1 MITVNRSDGVKR
13 KYRGKFLIMC
23 DNIFSGEDVTLTYPN
38 FWNELLLI
46 KPYYSYVESEIMK
59 LDQESLTRCKKNL
72 NTLMLH
78 CVEALNDENGYKI
91 IHSVQTIS
99 VVLFSLFKKL
109 SEYNI
114 NHDLLDVLFG
124 VDSVEEKMTNL
135 IKHSNA
141 FITGEYPSSL
151 KASFIQMYLIIAT
164 GMGNM
169 DENLLIKYMMNSTVF
184 ESLIELLKDKTS
196 RNHHGHS
203 IILILMLLV
212 NYKKHKSTN
221 PFIVKLS
228 ILDDELAL
236 NGYGQVISST
246 LSDFCRKFPLLNVC
260 VEGSWFS
267 SLTNIIGN
275 IFVGEEETK
284 WQHIQDNNSALLA
297 LYEAIHLNRNFM
309 TTLAYTQNEE
319 TFPVY
324 QKDTAN
330 QNASE
335 FQTLEV
341 TTQPSNLLAIFFQYC
356 SIIMHATPTD
366 RVNNNVKL
374 CFLILNC
381 ISEDQYAN
389 SLMHDANLVFKVPL
403 YKISIN
409 HRKYGTSMS
418 FSQPLAATLIDI
430 MIDFISSHMVKKFN
444 LELYS
449 QCLGILLR
457 ILYYQKR
464 SCIRLNYEWIKL
476 WTVLINLIKFLTL
489 HENHLAKKMNIFS
502 LATEVVK
509 ILNIFITYGDT
520 FLFSSSA
527 YDKLFYEIIRM
538 KMIFIN
544 LHAMGLRYSNCEH
557 YKYKESAA
565 KLTNALV
572 NIRDILDHFSPKINE
587 WLVRQN
593 ISTPSENQIMAIII
607 EHYDS
612 LTLKLQE
619 NLDHFERY
627 SEHDTYSEF
636 FSNLVSNMITA
647 TRLSINIEEVD
658 CQSIFKDCSPNNQ

>member
-1 MITVNRSDGVKR
+1 MITGNRSDTVKR

-38 FWNELLLI
+38 FWNEFLLI

-72 NTLMLH
+72 NILMSH
-78 CVEALNDENGYKI
+78 CVDALNDENGYKI

-109 SEYNI
+109 SEESVSL
-114 NHDLLDVLFG
+114 DLLEVLFG
-124 VDSVEEKMTNL
+124 VDGVDEKMTNL
-135 IKHSNA
+135 IKHANSFLN
-141 FITGEYPSSL
+141 GEYPPSL
-151 KASFIQMYLIIAT
+151 KASFIQLYLIIAT
-164 GMGNM
+164 GMDDM
-169 DENLLIKYMMNSTVF
+169 DQNLLIKFMMNSTVF
-184 ESLIELLKDKTS
+184 ESLIQLLKDKTS
-196 RNHHGHS
+196 RTHHGHS
-203 IILILMLLV
+203 VILILMLLV
-212 NYKKHKSTN
+212 NYKKHESAN

-246 LSDFCRKFPLLNVC
+246 LSDFCRKFPLMNVC

-275 IFVGEEETK
+275 IFVGEEEAK
-284 WQHIQDNNSALLA
+284 WQHIHENNSALLA

-309 TTLAYTQNEE
+309 TTLAYTQNDES
-319 TFPVY
+319 FPLY

-330 QNASE
+330 QNAAE

-356 SIIMHATPTD
+356 SIIMHATPTE
-366 RVNNNVKL
+366 RVNCNVKL

-430 MIDFISSHMVKKFN
+430 MIDFISSHMVKKFP

-476 WTVLINLIKFLTL
+476 WTVLINLTKFLTL

-544 LHAMGLRYSNCEH
+544 LHAMGLRYSNCEN
-557 YKYKESAA
+557 YEYKESAA

-619 NLDHFERY
+619 NLDHFDRY
-627 SEHDTYSEF
+627 SEHHTSEF
-636 FSNLVSNMITA
+636 FGNLLSSMITA

-658 CQSIFKDCSPNNQ
+658 CQSIFKDCTTNQ